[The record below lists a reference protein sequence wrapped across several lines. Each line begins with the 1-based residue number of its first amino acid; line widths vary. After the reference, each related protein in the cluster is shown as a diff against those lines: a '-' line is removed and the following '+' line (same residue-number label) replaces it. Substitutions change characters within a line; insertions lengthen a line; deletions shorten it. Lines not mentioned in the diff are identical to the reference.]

1 MRPLTMRLRPV
12 LAGVSVLL
20 PRAAAPALLPEECAC
35 CGEPATQRN
44 ALPGKDGVSVLVGY
58 CEECAEHQ
66 AGASS
71 RVLALALASLILA
84 LVGAAGLPLLAPKL
98 GLVALSL
105 SVCGLS
111 LLPLVGL
118 LFAPRR
124 ALLPHAARGPALL
137 WAGPDR
143 LWCAAPRYAE
153 RLAALNAAEQ
163 RTEPLRE
170 HVASAWLCAGPVI
183 GVGAACLS
191 FFIYHPL
198 LRIINLGTVRIE
210 VAIDGERL
218 VAVDPTSNESPAAGA
233 LLRVPAGEHSLSVSS
248 TVDGAALGRVQ
259 ADFHSGAV
267 HLFAF
272 GAGDTCFWLETTGY
286 GQEQLAA
293 HSYEPL
299 QSAQHFWVLPGGID
313 TWFAANPIS
322 NDPSSHSSGGL
333 LTALRQA
340 PCAEAPQEVRAAQ

>member
-1 MRPLTMRLRPV
+1 M
-12 LAGVSVLL
+12 
-20 PRAAAPALLPEECAC
+20 
-35 CGEPATQRN
+35 
-44 ALPGKDGVSVLVGY
+44 
-58 CEECAEHQ
+58 
-66 AGASS
+66 
-71 RVLALALASLILA
+71 LALALASLILA

-124 ALLPHAARGPALL
+124 ALLTHAARGPALL

-163 RTEPLRE
+163 RAEPLRE

-191 FFIYHPL
+191 FFVYHPL
-198 LRIINLGTVRIE
+198 LRILNLGTVRIE

-299 QSAQHFWVLPGGID
+299 QSAEHFWVLPGGID
-313 TWFAANPIS
+313 TWFAANPSS